1 MTNERKAGLARLLLR
16 YPERRLAILRV
27 AMTPTMAELC
37 ESYELACVA
46 AEYWAEVAG
55 SEAAAITAEFRLLI
69 VAIEAEVSRELTDG
83 A

>member
-1 MTNERKAGLARLLLR
+1 
-16 YPERRLAILRV
+16 
-27 AMTPTMAELC
+27 MTPTMAELC